1 MPVEGV
7 NGYLDIENTGLRV
20 SQVGIANTTPEHLL
34 SVGSNLFVS
43 GDSSD
48 VLTVTGNVVCQG
60 VKIDFMEITPSYD
73 LAAVSNVGNVTSN
86 AIQFTNPDTGIV
98 ATGNVTVGNTLTIS
112 GFRVTAQ
119 TPVTDDLESITKST
133 LVKPNSGITPHAIHI
148 TNATD
153 STSAYTGALQVGSI
167 GGGQEGGLGVA
178 GNVHVARD
186 VHVGGG
192 IYTASNLEV
201 GTSNLFVNTTT
212 SNVGIGTNTPTASL
226 HVIGDTIV
234 SSNLKVGG
242 SKLFVDTTNSSV
254 GIGTNTPS
262 ANLHVIGDA
271 LISSNLDVVGDINYS
286 GTFKQNGTTFSGSA
300 WTRTGDNI
308 SYTTGKVTIGPI
320 HRFVVT
326 VQQVSGVNKYFI
338 NGVDRPT
345 LQLYQGE
352 TYIFDLSD
360 SSLIT
365 PSVHPFIFSTS
376 ANGSAYTTG
385 ITTTGAYGSTEER
398 TFTPVVSVGTPT
410 TLYYYCTSH
419 SGMGATAS
427 ISPPVDIMLK
437 GNVAISD
444 NLTVA
449 GAVVGGPI
457 ITSITSLEPRVN
469 NDTDIVSVKGLYF
482 NSSMLLDLLGQD
494 GTSIFSVTD
503 YTFVNS
509 VEVTFKFGS
518 ITASQIAQSPYKIR
532 LNGNTIESPT
542 FAYPSSLYTFSPNPF
557 TFTNA
562 GMTGQ
567 YSTGIATFR
576 GHGDYAT
583 AAWVQDTTYFALG
596 RSAGSS
602 YDGFQRW
609 TVPKDGKYTIE
620 AYGGRGGEHVW
631 NWSSTNGQHSGRGA
645 HVGATFTLTK
655 GDQIVIIVGHGGESQ
670 KNSSSGSCGGGGGT
684 WVLKENFSTS
694 TNDIYLIAGGGT
706 GTTAYSNYSY
716 KWPDSIGWRQGTN
729 SNGGSGGGNGS
740 SGGAGWSNNGSGG
753 NDFGLRPY
761 VGARG
766 GNFTSYSEGR
776 GGFGGGGGA
785 NNQSPGG
792 GGGYRGGR
800 GSYYNAPQS
809 YYPSESWIMTNGTSG
824 ITVTNRNFHGYH
836 VDFNGHVK
844 ITQN

>member
-271 LISSNLDVVGDINYS
+271 LISSNLDVVGNALISSNLDVAGDINLS
-286 GTFKQNGTTFSGSA
+286 GTFNQNGALFKGSE

-308 SYTTGKVTIGPI
+308 SYRTGRVTIGPI

-398 TFTPVVSVGTPT
+398 TFTPVVSVATPT
-410 TLYYYCTSH
+410 TLYYYCTVH
-419 SGMGATAS
+419 PGMGATAS
-427 ISPPVDIMLK
+427 ISPAVDLMFM
-437 GNVAISD
+437 GNVAISE
-444 NLTVA
+444 NLTVIP
-449 GAVVGGPI
+449 GTVTTGTVTTGNVTITENLTVTTGNVSVDTDTLFVDSVNDRVGVGTTTPGTTLDVVGTIRATGNV
-457 ITSITSLEPRVN
+457 SV
-469 NDTDIVSVKGLYF
+469 DTDTLFVDSVNDRVGVGTTTPGYTLDVVGTIRATTDVVVTSDRRLKSDIKRIEGALEKISKINGYMYTHNNQASSGCMAQEVKEVLPEVVRGSEDTMYALAYGNMAGL
-482 NSSMLLDLLGQD
+482 
-494 GTSIFSVTD
+494 I
-503 YTFVNS
+503 
-509 VEVTFKFGS
+509 
-518 ITASQIAQSPYKIR
+518 
-532 LNGNTIESPT
+532 
-542 FAYPSSLYTFSPNPF
+542 
-557 TFTNA
+557 
-562 GMTGQ
+562 
-567 YSTGIATFR
+567 
-576 GHGDYAT
+576 
-583 AAWVQDTTYFALG
+583 
-596 RSAGSS
+596 
-602 YDGFQRW
+602 
-609 TVPKDGKYTIE
+609 IE
-620 AYGGRGGEHVW
+620 AIKELKSEMDELK
-631 NWSSTNGQHSGRGA
+631 SSHG
-645 HVGATFTLTK
+645 
-655 GDQIVIIVGHGGESQ
+655 II
-670 KNSSSGSCGGGGGT
+670 
-684 WVLKENFSTS
+684 
-694 TNDIYLIAGGGT
+694 
-706 GTTAYSNYSY
+706 
-716 KWPDSIGWRQGTN
+716 
-729 SNGGSGGGNGS
+729 
-740 SGGAGWSNNGSGG
+740 
-753 NDFGLRPY
+753 
-761 VGARG
+761 
-766 GNFTSYSEGR
+766 
-776 GGFGGGGGA
+776 
-785 NNQSPGG
+785 
-792 GGGYRGGR
+792 
-800 GSYYNAPQS
+800 
-809 YYPSESWIMTNGTSG
+809 
-824 ITVTNRNFHGYH
+824 
-836 VDFNGHVK
+836 
-844 ITQN
+844 